1 MSAQIHPRAGHWQD
15 ELVEWTAFDDNDDP
29 PRVLRSVNDTGLEP
43 VLNKSTAV
51 EPQPEV
57 VDHNPVSQLRGDSP
71 IEAVDGGYYVIEPS
85 LGWTN
90 NQPILLRAPAAGS
103 FASDISTPGTHLI
116 ISNAADAEVSL
127 GVATDLNGQVMN
139 TSGSTYQLADTY
151 RGNVVINLGE
161 ATVDGIHRVD
171 MAIETE
177 TGTLADNAPPTQV
190 RFDYYIN
197 SGAGDDQATGT
208 RGNDFIRMGAGHD
221 RFAAGAGDDLV
232 RGGAGD
238 DAGTLGPG
246 NDWFYLTIDQLQGQS
261 INTLSDFDTAGDDR
275 IVIDAAL
282 KDRVDI
288 SMSEDGQSVVIR
300 LSGSESGLT
309 EVLSEG
315 GSIDTDDLEF
325 L

>member
-15 ELVEWTAFDDNDDP
+15 EPVEWTTIDHNDGP
-29 PRVLRSVNDTGLEP
+29 PRVLRSVNDSGLEP
-43 VLNKSTAV
+43 ILHKSTAI

-57 VDHNPVSQLRGDSP
+57 FDHNQVSQPWGNSP
-71 IEAVDGGYYVIEPS
+71 IEAVDGGYYVIKPS
-85 LGWTN
+85 PGWTN
-90 NQPILLRAPAAGS
+90 DQPMVLQAPAAGS
-103 FASDISTPGTHLI
+103 FALDISTPGTHLI

-127 GVATDLNGQVMN
+127 GVATDLNGQVLN
-139 TSGSTYQLADTY
+139 TSGAAYQLADTY

-161 ATVDGIHRVD
+161 AKVDGIHRID

-177 TGTLADNAPPTQV
+177 TWTIAENAPPTQV

-221 RFAAGAGDDLV
+221 RFAAGAGHDLI

-238 DAGTLGPG
+238 DSGTLGPG
-246 NDWFYLTIDQLQGQS
+246 NDWFYLTVDQLQGQS
-261 INTLSDFDTAGDDR
+261 INTLRDFDAAGDDR

-288 SMSEDGQSVVIR
+288 SLSEDGQSVVIR

-309 EVLSEG
+309 EVHSEG
-315 GSIDTDDLEF
+315 GPIDADDLEF